1 MTVTMHDVA
10 RRSGVSIAT
19 VSNVLH
25 DTAPVA
31 EATRRRV
38 LEAIDELGY
47 RSNEVARSL
56 KRRSTRTLGVVIP
69 DALNPFNATIALQI
83 ERRAHRDGFA
93 VLVAETENDPDTEA
107 AQVRALVGR
116 RVDGVIFPAVTAG
129 SAIPSELLDR
139 GVPVVAVSF
148 EGTDPR
154 MGSIHV
160 DEYAAMEQ
168 VVEHLAGLGH
178 TRIGFAHSG
187 AHEESVDFRPDAVR
201 AALERRGLAPV
212 AVDDSPTAV
221 CCTND
226 VIAIR
231 LIDRL
236 EREGRDVPGA
246 VSVVGFDD
254 IPMAAHARI
263 DLTTVRQPAERM
275 GLLAAEMALEAIAAG
290 RHAAQQVKLET
301 ELIIRGSTGPARETA

>member
-1 MTVTMHDVA
+1 MHDVA

-56 KRRSTRTLGVVIP
+56 KRRSTQTLGVVIP

-148 EGTDPR
+148 EGSDPR

-160 DEYAAMEQ
+160 DEFAAMEQ
-168 VVEHLAGLGH
+168 VVEHLVELGH
-178 TRIGFAHSG
+178 RRIAFAHSG
-187 AHEESVDFRPDAVR
+187 AHEESVDYRPDAVR

-212 AVDDSPTAV
+212 PVDDSPTAI

-231 LIDRL
+231 LIDQL
-236 EREGRDVPGA
+236 ERAGRRVPDG

-254 IPMAAHARI
+254 IPMAAHGRI
-263 DLTTVRQPAERM
+263 DLTTVRQPAEQM
-275 GLLAAEMALEAIAAG
+275 GLMAAEMALAAIAAG
-290 RHAAQQVKLET
+290 RHAAEQIKVQT
-301 ELIIRGSTGPARETA
+301 ELIVRGSTGPARGDG

>member
-1 MTVTMHDVA
+1 MHDVA

-56 KRRSTRTLGVVIP
+56 KRRSTQTLGVVIP

-148 EGTDPR
+148 EGSDPR

-160 DEYAAMEQ
+160 DEFAAMEQ
-168 VVEHLAGLGH
+168 VVEHLVGLGH
-178 TRIGFAHSG
+178 RRIAFAHSG
-187 AHEESVDFRPDAVR
+187 AHEESVDYRPDAVR
-201 AALERRGLAPV
+201 AALERRGLVPV
-212 AVDDSPTAV
+212 PVDDSPTAI

-231 LIDRL
+231 LIDQL
-236 EREGRDVPGA
+236 ERAGRRVPEG

-254 IPMAAHARI
+254 IPMAAHGRI
-263 DLTTVRQPAERM
+263 DLTTVRQPAEQM
-275 GLLAAEMALEAIAAG
+275 GLMAAEMALAAIAAG
-290 RHAAQQVKLET
+290 RHAAEQIKVQT
-301 ELIIRGSTGPARETA
+301 ELIVRGSTGPARGDG

>member
-1 MTVTMHDVA
+1 LTVTMHDVA

-56 KRRSTRTLGVVIP
+56 KRRSTQTLGVVIP

-148 EGTDPR
+148 EGSDPR

-160 DEYAAMEQ
+160 DEFAAMEQ
-168 VVEHLAGLGH
+168 VVEHLTGLGH
-178 TRIGFAHSG
+178 RRIAFAHSG
-187 AHEESVDFRPDAVR
+187 AHEESVDYRPDAVR

-212 AVDDSPTAV
+212 PVDDSPTAI

-231 LIDRL
+231 LIDQL
-236 EREGRDVPGA
+236 ERAGRRVPEA

-263 DLTTVRQPAERM
+263 DLTTVRQPAEQM
-275 GLLAAEMALEAIAAG
+275 GLMAAEMALAAIAAS
-290 RHAAQQVKLET
+290 RHAAEQVKVQT
-301 ELIIRGSTGPARETA
+301 ELVIRGSTGRARRDG

>member
-1 MTVTMHDVA
+1 LTVTMHDVA

-25 DTAPVA
+25 GTAPVA
-31 EATRRRV
+31 DGTRTRV
-38 LEAIDELGY
+38 LAAIDELGY

-56 KRRSTRTLGVVIP
+56 KRRSTQTLGVVIP
-69 DALNPFNATIALQI
+69 DALNPFHATVALQV

-107 AQVRALVGR
+107 DQVRALVGR

-139 GVPVVAVSF
+139 GVPVVVVSF
-148 EGTDPR
+148 EGQDSR
-154 MGSIHV
+154 MGVIQV
-160 DEYAAMEQ
+160 DEYAAMEE
-168 VVEHLAGLGH
+168 VVGHLTGLGH
-178 TRIGFAHSG
+178 ERVAFAHSG
-187 AHEESVDFRPDAVR
+187 ALEESVDNRPDALR
-201 AALERRGLAPV
+201 SALERRGLAPV

-226 VIAIR
+226 VIAIA

-236 EREGRDVPGA
+236 ECEGRRVPGD

-254 IPMAAHARI
+254 IPMAGHRRI
-263 DLTTVRQPAERM
+263 DLTTVRQPAAEM
-275 GLLAAEMALEAIAAG
+275 GLQAAEMVLASIAEG
-290 RHAAQQVKLET
+290 RHAAERVTVPT
-301 ELIIRGSTGPARETA
+301 ELVVRGSTGPARRDG